1 MEENNIV
8 CCYDV
13 KSLVDSL
20 KINPKIIKLDQS
32 LYDWLILSNWDCILK
47 EELQNYIANGGI
59 VEKIIRKE

>member
-1 MEENNIV
+1 MEEKNILY
-8 CCYDV
+8 CYNV

-47 EELQNYIANGGI
+47 EKLENYISNGGT
-59 VEKIIRKE
+59 VEKIL